1 MALVQTAP
9 AKQKERLLLLWHC
22 LRAQM
27 GEARDSSLASGVFSS
42 ILFFFFF
49 SDKQNTS
56 IVLALKDLQLFRK
69 VDTGCC
75 ENNDQIWKS
84 PWDQKRRECCARET
98 SLELTPALLST
109 LLSESILE
117 AYGLNFHVVGDIS
130 SLHCW
135 QKAIWMISHPHS
147 SIIAPVLSGL
157 IPWDCIYHLICQAA
171 ELLCTEQLIL

>member
-9 AKQKERLLLLWHC
+9 AKQKERLLLLWRC

-27 GEARDSSLASGVFSS
+27 GEARDSSLASGFFSS
-42 ILFFFFF
+42 ILFFFF

-56 IVLALKDLQLFRK
+56 IVLALKDLQPFRK
-69 VDTGCC
+69 VDTSCC

-157 IPWDCIYHLICQAA
+157 IPWDCIYHLVCQAA